1 MFDSL
6 CFDLIVT
13 TMVLRFQ
20 TLKEKEDPVAEDALV
35 ETPSRDHGEIV
46 VDVEVTKIKNENL
59 TASEGQ
65 DATETV
71 ACAIPDDT
79 EQEKRAEV

>member
-65 DATETV
+65 ETV
-71 ACAIPDDT
+71 AGAIPDDT